1 MLEFFS
7 KNRIYLQQHYI
18 PIYKFKIYGS
28 KPKNEFEN
36 SDYYYNNS
44 VSLPI
49 FFGFNKLSQLKFFN
63 CFKEYIDS
71 YKLNYDK

>member
-36 SDYYYNNS
+36 SDYYYKNS
-44 VSLPI
+44 ISLPI
-49 FFGFNKLSQLKFFN
+49 FFGFK
-63 CFKEYIDS
+63 
-71 YKLNYDK
+71 